1 MLLKILLC
9 GVAFGAVVWSADR
22 PAGRA
27 SGGRSAVLARNGMV
41 ATSQPLAAQAGL
53 RILQQGGNAVDAA
66 VATAAALAVVEPM
79 MTGPGGDMFAMV
91 YSAKSGQLS
100 GLNGSGFSPQ
110 AANIEF
116 FRSRKLERIPVN
128 GPFSV
133 SVPGAVDGWAT
144 LLEKHGTMN
153 FEQVLAPAIEYAEQG
168 FPVSEIIAADWDH
181 YGAAFAEDR
190 DFARAYLVD
199 KKAPVHGDVFVN
211 PNLAK
216 TLREIAKGG
225 RDAFYEGETAKK
237 IVAHLN
243 KLGWPVTMDDMAYQH
258 SDWVEPISTVYK
270 GYRVFELPP
279 NGQGMAA
286 LEMLNILSGFDL
298 KKFGHNSPAY
308 LHHLVE
314 AKKLAFADLYR
325 WLSDPEGARL
335 PVETIISQD
344 YANFQRKRINPRRAA
359 AKVASGID
367 EPVQFLSRSGDTV
380 YLTVVDKDRNVV
392 SFINSIFNAFGS
404 GIAVPDT
411 GVLLQ
416 NRGSLFSLDARHP
429 NRLEGRKRPYHT
441 IIPAMVYKDGKPWLS
456 FGVMGGDMQ
465 PQGHVQVLL
474 NMIEFGMNV
483 QDAGEAPRFRDDVVN
498 GLALE
503 SGIDAATITE
513 LTNMG
518 HSVIWQPGQFGGYQA
533 IEIDWKRGVLL
544 GGTDPR
550 KDGAVAAW

>member
-1 MLLKILLC
+1 
-9 GVAFGAVVWSADR
+9 
-22 PAGRA
+22 
-27 SGGRSAVLARNGMV
+27 
-41 ATSQPLAAQAGL
+41 
-53 RILQQGGNAVDAA
+53 
-66 VATAAALAVVEPM
+66 
-79 MTGPGGDMFAMV
+79 
-91 YSAKSGQLS
+91 
-100 GLNGSGFSPQ
+100 
-110 AANIEF
+110 
-116 FRSRKLERIPVN
+116 
-128 GPFSV
+128 
-133 SVPGAVDGWAT
+133 
-144 LLEKHGTMN
+144 
-153 FEQVLAPAIEYAEQG
+153 
-168 FPVSEIIAADWDH
+168 
-181 YGAAFAEDR
+181 
-190 DFARAYLVD
+190 
-199 KKAPVHGDVFVN
+199 
-211 PNLAK
+211 
-216 TLREIAKGG
+216 
-225 RDAFYEGETAKK
+225 
-237 IVAHLN
+237 
-243 KLGWPVTMDDMAYQH
+243 
-258 SDWVEPISTVYK
+258 
-270 GYRVFELPP
+270 
-279 NGQGMAA
+279 MAA

-325 WLSDPEGARL
+325 WLSDPEGAQL

-359 AKVASGID
+359 TKVASGID

-392 SFINSIFNAFGS
+392 SFINSIFNGFGS
-404 GIAVPDT
+404 GIAVPET

-416 NRGSLFSLDARHP
+416 NRGALFSLDARHP

-441 IIPAMVYKDGKPWLS
+441 IIPAMVYKDGKPWVS

-503 SGIDAATITE
+503 SGIDADTIAE

-518 HSVIWQPGQFGGYQA
+518 HRVIWQPGQFGGYQA